1 MFKESKLRLQIRCLS
16 YMNTFPTNVRFEEI
30 FLFSS
35 KLVIFSIV
43 STFATRWI
51 CSSQSIRLLYPWVF
65 PSSWPLK
72 CSGRQKLAAQIK
84 RQIVAQLPVWK
95 KDSGTLNVY
104 WLFETH
110 LWITQ
115 SIIIRSRVTFMPFCR
130 TNFEEKAYRAYHNF
144 GGFEPRGRLGGGYSW
159 KNITKPTKQH
169 FFLVISLKMYFY
181 SLLTLSLFL
190 SSPFHHNNQNTFTE
204 IVLNRIVALHWRT
217 IQQLP
222 IMS

>member
-1 MFKESKLRLQIRCLS
+1 MALSKRDTYIRS
-16 YMNTFPTNVRFEEI
+16 NY
-30 FLFSS
+30 FSS
-35 KLVIFSIV
+35 QTLNIPILLIIDQSLQKFSLGYTLSASLRV
-43 STFATRWI
+43 S
-51 CSSQSIRLLYPWVF
+51 

-110 LWITQ
+110 LCITQ
-115 SIIIRSRVTFMPFCR
+115 SIIIRSRVTFRPFCR
-130 TNFEEKAYRAYHNF
+130 TNFEEKACRAYHIF
-144 GGFEPRGRLGGGYSW
+144 GGFWTSGGRLGGGYSW
-159 KNITKPTKQH
+159 KNITKPTTQH
-169 FFLVISLKMYFY
+169 FFLVISLKKYY
-181 SLLTLSLFL
+181 YIHYYCLYSLFL
-190 SSPFHHNNQNTFTE
+190 SPLLHHNKNTFTE
-204 IVLNRIVALHWRT
+204 IVLNRIVTLHWRT